1 MQTPL
6 LWRDTDY
13 SIELFSYTFVGQVVH
28 NIILQINQSEFIF
41 INKIT
46 NISNAT
52 YSLKSA
58 ELYLTQKNTLF
69 NIYSVCSSYC
79 HISFLNALSSLYE
92 HTANTVIKLRGIW
105 GVQYSGM
112 HCKRLT
118 YTFSRRDTDIGCYI
132 IIHLNCSASGYWH
145 TKYNRAGYCIYNEH
159 ICSSFNLLCFVDNWI
174 FVVLWAAD
182 ISEETKAYSIMVVL

>member
-92 HTANTVIKLRGIW
+92 HTANTVIKLRGI
-105 GVQYSGM
+105 
-112 HCKRLT
+112 
-118 YTFSRRDTDIGCYI
+118 
-132 IIHLNCSASGYWH
+132 
-145 TKYNRAGYCIYNEH
+145 
-159 ICSSFNLLCFVDNWI
+159 
-174 FVVLWAAD
+174 
-182 ISEETKAYSIMVVL
+182 